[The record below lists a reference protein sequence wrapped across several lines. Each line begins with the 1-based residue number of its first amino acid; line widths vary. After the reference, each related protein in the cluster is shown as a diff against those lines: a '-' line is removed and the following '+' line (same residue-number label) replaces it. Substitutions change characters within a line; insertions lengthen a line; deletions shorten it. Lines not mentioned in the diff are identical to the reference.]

1 MEFENQIFKQNRN
14 TPIIA
19 NQWQSSK
26 RLAGKKKKG
35 ISGFNENGNVHIFSF
50 IV

>member
-26 RLAGKKKKG
+26 RLAGGEG